1 VVILTYGADLII
13 ATYTLAVAAVLVLV
27 IRTRMPWHRGA
38 ILVVGLAIL
47 GYIAKETFVVLPTG
61 PYRWDLLAAAS
72 LVIGLV
78 LPSRHLD

>member
-1 VVILTYGADLII
+1 
-13 ATYTLAVAAVLVLV
+13 
-27 IRTRMPWHRGA
+27 MPWHRGA